1 MRPGGPDVVPEE
13 IVVGGGAQFGIGW
26 LPSLLA
32 ARDRGAPLVN
42 IAQLFAYS
50 GMREIA
56 LKSSGI
62 KSPADLRG
70 RRVAVWFGG
79 SEFELF
85 ATLEK
90 YKIDRNRDVTLVPQP
105 NDTNLF
111 LQNTVY
117 SAPAMPY
124 HEDNQELITDL
135 R

>member
-79 SEFELF
+79 SRVQLF
-85 ATLEK
+85 ATPEK
-90 YKIDRNRDVTLVPQP
+90 DKIDPDRDGTPGP
-105 NDTNLF
+105 
-111 LQNTVY
+111 
-117 SAPAMPY
+117 PPY
-124 HEDNQELITDL
+124 DIN
-135 R
+135 